1 MNKLSS
7 FCERLESC
15 KFPNRSRLRGLQTY
29 KYLQNI
35 LEASTETEK
44 KPSYQAVNSKISE
57 LQQKLEKV
65 KLQTNKKMFDLEEHN
80 NKLRRENMMLKERIR
95 LAQNEK
101 AMLAEKIEDVMDDKQ
116 ILENK
121 IDLKKKYEKFV

>member
-1 MNKLSS
+1 
-7 FCERLESC
+7 
-15 KFPNRSRLRGLQTY
+15 
-29 KYLQNI
+29 
-35 LEASTETEK
+35 
-44 KPSYQAVNSKISE
+44 
-57 LQQKLEKV
+57 
-65 KLQTNKKMFDLEEHN
+65 MFDLEEHN

-101 AMLAEKIEDVMDDKQ
+101 AMIAEKIEDVIDDKQ